1 LLVLC
6 TIALAG
12 CGHRAE
18 TAAQPAPPPVAL
30 TTIAAGSVS
39 PTRRLGGTAAP
50 LQNVG
55 VSSTLTEP
63 ASAVFVREGQAVHRG
78 EILARLD
85 VADLQAQLDADLRSA
100 DEADANVS
108 KQRFQSAQTIVQ
120 GVGSAD
126 QASAAL
132 AQSRQK
138 LRLDQLTLQRD
149 EALLAQ
155 TFIARQTVDEQRET
169 VTSDEQQVVSAT
181 AVLASAH
188 ATVTTNGTNSSGLQ
202 GASIAAAAAAAAM
215 ARSQAAQVVAQI
227 ARATL
232 RSPIDGVVVNR
243 NLNPGEYPGTRTLF
257 SIQESGDAYA
267 LLNASSDEVQGI
279 RAGDRAVV
287 VATGTGAASVSGY
300 VEAVLAQVEPGS
312 TNFAVKVRLPNASGT
327 LLAGMAVGGTIAL
340 GRTSGLRVPRSVFT
354 DGGESSVI
362 AVVNGRTRVAGVTKV
377 AEDEQFAIVRGLA
390 AGQRVITNGN
400 AGYSNGQSV
409 AVR

>member
-18 TAAQPAPPPVAL
+18 TAAQPGPPPVAV
-30 TTIAAGSVS
+30 TTVAAGSVA

-78 EILARLD
+78 EILARFD
-85 VADLQAQLDADLRSA
+85 VADLQAQLDADRRSA

-108 KQRFQSAQTIVQ
+108 KQRFQSVQTIVL

-132 AQSRQK
+132 AQARQK
-138 LRLDQLTLQRD
+138 LRLDQLTLRRD

-155 TFIARQTVDEQRET
+155 AFIARQTVDEQRET

-181 AVLASAH
+181 AVLTSAH
-188 ATVTTNGTNSSGLQ
+188 ATVTTNGTLSSGLQ
-202 GASIAAAAAAAAM
+202 GASIVGAEAAAAM
-215 ARSQAAQVVAQI
+215 ARAQAAQIVAQI

-279 RAGDRAVV
+279 RTGDRAVV
-287 VATGTGAASVSGY
+287 VATGTGAVAVSGS
-300 VEAVLAQVEPGS
+300 VEAVLAQVQPGS
-312 TNFAVKVRLPNASGT
+312 TNFAVKVRLPDASRT
-327 LLAGMAVGGTIAL
+327 LLAGTTVSGTIAL
-340 GRTSGLRVPRSVFT
+340 SRISGSRVPRSAFT

-362 AVVNGRTRVAGVTKV
+362 AVVNGRTRVVGVTRV

-390 AGQRVITNGN
+390 AGQRVVTDGN
-400 AGYSNGQSV
+400 AGYSSGQSV

>member
-1 LLVLC
+1 
-6 TIALAG
+6 
-12 CGHRAE
+12 
-18 TAAQPAPPPVAL
+18 
-30 TTIAAGSVS
+30 
-39 PTRRLGGTAAP
+39 
-50 LQNVG
+50 
-55 VSSTLTEP
+55 
-63 ASAVFVREGQAVHRG
+63 
-78 EILARLD
+78 
-85 VADLQAQLDADLRSA
+85 
-100 DEADANVS
+100 
-108 KQRFQSAQTIVQ
+108 
-120 GVGSAD
+120 
-126 QASAAL
+126 
-132 AQSRQK
+132 
-138 LRLDQLTLQRD
+138 
-149 EALLAQ
+149 
-155 TFIARQTVDEQRET
+155 
-169 VTSDEQQVVSAT
+169 
-181 AVLASAH
+181 
-188 ATVTTNGTNSSGLQ
+188 
-202 GASIAAAAAAAAM
+202 
-215 ARSQAAQVVAQI
+215 
-227 ARATL
+227 
-232 RSPIDGVVVNR
+232 
-243 NLNPGEYPGTRTLF
+243 LF